1 MNAKNEQ
8 PKETTAAPVISVDMM
23 CLFFQDVYECTAFED
38 EILPRLKKLGLK
50 GVVWFG
56 SSEDEENPYLE
67 LYMTGYELVE
77 QKRYEDALRPL
88 RAALTLNPA
97 GINARF
103 EICECYF
110 QLHDLNAARE
120 ELMRLVPFLNER
132 KRIARFYRRM
142 GFFCTESGQY
152 PEALACFAYSVRMA
166 DHPSVKEEVEYILQA
181 ARKNGQDMRSLV
193 NRNNLHG
200 ILVRAGI
207 PVITHFVIID
217 ESGDDHDDLP
227 GDESE

>member
-1 MNAKNEQ
+1 MYYFRMYEVTKNEAY
-8 PKETTAAPVISVDMM
+8 KTLAKSVLASAERNMRNITN
-23 CLFFQDVYECTAFED
+23 QE
-38 EILPRLKKLGLK
+38 
-50 GVVWFG
+50 
-56 SSEDEENPYLE
+56 LE
-67 LYMTGYELVE
+67 LMGIGAFTGFTGHIYMFCKIVERGWLAKEE
-77 QKRYEDALRPL
+77 QKEWEEVIDNLVTY
-88 RAALTLNPA
+88 
-97 GINARF
+97 
-103 EICECYF
+103 
-110 QLHDLNAARE
+110 LHNNME
-120 ELMRLVPFLNER
+120 KE
-132 KRIARFYRRM
+132 
-142 GFFCTESGQY
+142 
-152 PEALACFAYSVRMA
+152 LACFAYSVRMA